1 MVVVHSREFRHCE
14 WVLSVVPGVSP
25 ALVLF
30 TFGGPSAKRAWV
42 GREEEGKVDVPFAEV
57 DAGGWIC
64 SCSGSPGR
72 CVGVR
77 YRLRFALLGLVVVL
91 GFFSRG

>member
-30 TFGGPSAKRAWV
+30 VVRPRKGHGF

-77 YRLRFALLGLVVVL
+77 YRLRFALLGLAVVL